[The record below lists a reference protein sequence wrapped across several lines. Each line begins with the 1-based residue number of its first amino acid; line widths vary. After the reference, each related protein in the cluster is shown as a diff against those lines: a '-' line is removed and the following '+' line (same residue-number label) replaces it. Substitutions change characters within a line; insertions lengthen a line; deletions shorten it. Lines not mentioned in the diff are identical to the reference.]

1 MRYCSSIDP
10 SYSVLVDSS
19 NRFVVSSSYLPIKY
33 PDFYCSP
40 LENFITKNWIA
51 GGYLGDII
59 TFVGDSTRISRT
71 FNDNRKIS
79 YNIATT
85 LHDLFGKND
94 KLSSLKK

>member
-1 MRYCSSIDP
+1 MRHCSSIDP

-71 FNDNRKIS
+71 FNDNRKIR
-79 YNIATT
+79 IT
-85 LHDLFGKND
+85 LLLLFMICLGTMITF
-94 KLSSLKK
+94 LL